1 MYFFYTYV
9 LYNILSGQPETCSS
23 NTLNMLLI
31 SLKMKMARAA
41 RVSAQ
46 QLGQDT
52 SESSRCS
59 SNLSQVFKQRVPGF
73 RATCS
78 RCSSSTALEQG
89 K

>member
-1 MYFFYTYV
+1 MYFFYTYII
-9 LYNILSGQPETCSS
+9 YYILSGQPETCSS

-52 SESSRCS
+52 PESSRCS
-59 SNLSQVFKQRVPGF
+59 NNLFWMFKQPVPGV
-73 RATCS
+73 RAICS
-78 RCSSSTALEQG
+78 RCSSSTIPQH
-89 K
+89 